1 MRIEDAKIILDYAA
15 DIPKK
20 LRAIAEEQAE
30 IEAELTARQTSR
42 KRQRNGDIL
51 SVCMIWKSK
60 KLFYRAILA

>member
-30 IEAELTARQTSR
+30 IEAELSCLRGIEYSGMT
-42 KRQRNGDIL
+42 GIL
-51 SVCMIWKSK
+51 NPMYAVMM
-60 KLFYRAILA
+60 